1 MTYCEEADCLGS
13 KENRYCLA
21 VERGM
26 GVRDVTPGGEI
37 LKESLRM
44 YALFYLL
51 PENKDSV
58 WFEYMERFD
67 EQICLEEKDVEA
79 CSYEAMK

>member
-1 MTYCEEADCLGS
+1 VA
-13 KENRYCLA
+13 
-21 VERGM
+21 
-26 GVRDVTPGGEI
+26 EI

-51 PENKDSV
+51 PENKDSI